1 MFNAGIF
8 LVGVAAI
15 IFAVSDAYVA
25 IGYLDL
31 AREQWELVP

>member
-8 LVGVAAI
+8 LIGLAAI

-25 IGYLDL
+25 IGYLNL
-31 AREQWELVP
+31 AQEQWELFP